1 MMKQNFGLLAE
12 FSLCGRQL
20 ENEMGDGAQG
30 RKHID
35 LLGRSYAEETCKAR
49 KAWMNTNER
58 SIPAK
63 IPYSL
68 DGFLTMTFPF
78 EYMILK
84 TERDLFKITRN

>member
-20 ENEMGDGAQG
+20 ANEMGDGAQG

-49 KAWMNTNER
+49 KA
-58 SIPAK
+58 
-63 IPYSL
+63 
-68 DGFLTMTFPF
+68 
-78 EYMILK
+78 
-84 TERDLFKITRN
+84 